1 MRLRDR
7 ALVLVI
13 CSVAL
18 ATATILISH
27 VIEDRVYAPAY
38 AGALTGLLLTYM
50 VVKLGGGFVE
60 LATLGALVS
69 VLGSALYTTSYYLVL
84 GFQWEAL
91 SYYTAL
97 EYLVMMFR
105 SGVFLF
111 TFITSLVMSIA
122 ALLTVSALL
131 AALFIGE

>member
-1 MRLRDR
+1 VRLRDR
-7 ALVLVI
+7 AAVLAT
-13 CSVAL
+13 CSAVL
-18 ATATILISH
+18 ATATLLISH
-27 VIEDRVYAPAY
+27 VVEDRVYAPAY

-50 VVKLGGGFVE
+50 VVRLGGGFVE
-60 LATLGALVS
+60 LATLGSLTS
-69 VLGSALYTTSYYLVL
+69 VLGSAVYTTTYYLAVGL
-84 GFQWEAL
+84 QWEAL
-91 SYYTAL
+91 GHYTAL
-97 EYLVMMFR
+97 EYLVMMVR

>member
-7 ALVLVI
+7 ALVLAI

-18 ATATILISH
+18 ATATLLISH
-27 VIEDRVYAPAY
+27 AIEERVYAPAY
-38 AGALTGLLLTYM
+38 AGALTGILLTYT

-60 LATLGALVS
+60 LATLGSLVS
-69 VLGSALYTTSYYLVL
+69 VLGSALYTIVYYLAVGL
-84 GFQWEAL
+84 QWEAL
-91 SYYTAL
+91 GYYSAL
-97 EYLVMMFR
+97 EYLAMMVR

-122 ALLTVSALL
+122 ALLTVAALL